1 MPSTALPAR
10 EMLKL
15 PGETTIAWAVFDA
28 AWYLATY
35 PDVRAELGDA
45 DAATVLGCYLDR
57 GQARGDSPTI
67 HFDEAWHLRT
77 HAGAASAVRE
87 GHALSGFDTYCRA
100 GFRHRSPHWLFNEML
115 YRQLHPDLRNEVPEA
130 DGNVN
135 GYDHYLKHGS
145 REGRI
150 GHLLFDS
157 AVYLAQLDQAERQA
171 AAAGPFSHY
180 LRRIAAR
187 RPEIRTSLYFD
198 PVWYLQ
204 QYPAVAKA
212 IEQGEWQCSLHHYL
226 CNDTL
231 SAFDPLPEFSETY
244 YLTRYP
250 DIAAAVEAKERRNG
264 YDHFLSHGVL
274 EQRSPNRWIDLQY
287 YLTTHASVRAD
298 LEQGRARDAWA
309 HYLAIGRAMGLQPA
323 LPPEEQITEQ
333 QANALFRRKADN
345 LLPTVGR
352 VPLDFTC
359 TGMASV
365 SVILVLHDRFPQTLM
380 VLAALRA
387 QYAGDIELVLIDT
400 GSGDETR
407 HIGRYV
413 HGARVMHFDADI
425 GYVRACNAALH
436 CATADAV
443 LFLDNAIELAPGA
456 IAAALHRLASDARIG
471 AVGGKIVRA
480 HGGLQEAGRIIWRD
494 GSTVGYLEGASPLAP
509 EANFVRDVDYCSSE
523 FLLVRGALLHQ
534 LEDFDDALAAGG
546 YEDAD
551 LCVRIAEAGHRVV
564 YDPGVVV
571 YRHGDGRAG
580 GGPGKEAAIDGSRQA
595 FFRKHINHL
604 RFRYIADGRVQVFAR
619 STDTGKRV
627 LFIDDTIPL
636 RMLGS
641 GFVRSNDILHVMASL
656 GFRITVYPVNSSR
669 FGLASIYADMPDT
682 AEVMHDRG
690 LDGLADF
697 LLARQSYYDAIWI
710 ARTHNLDRIRP
721 ILERTTTGSGRPP
734 RIVLDT
740 EAIASI
746 REAERATVSGDAPQD
761 LDAAIMREF
770 ANAHFCQSIIAVS
783 PDEAQKLRD
792 LGFSDVAVI
801 GHLREAR
808 PTPRGFAERA
818 GLLFVGAIHQ
828 VDSPNYDGLMW
839 FVREVLPLI
848 EQELGWETRLTVAG
862 YIGPQVSLEQLR
874 EHPRITLRGTVSD
887 LEALYN
893 AGRIFVAPTR
903 YAAGV
908 PYKVHQAASCGI
920 PVVATELLRRQ
931 LGWIGGRDLVA
942 VDAGDPAAFAHAVV
956 RLYRDAGLWQTL
968 RDNALER
975 VRTENGRALYEAG
988 IRRALGD

>member
-67 HFDEAWHLRT
+67 HFDEAWHVKT

-115 YRQLHPDLRNEVPEA
+115 YRQLHPDLRNEVLEA

-226 CNDTL
+226 CNDTP
-231 SAFDPLPEFSETY
+231 SAFDPIPEFSETY

-345 LLPTVGR
+345 LLPMVGR

-400 GSGDETR
+400 GSSDETR

-425 GYVRACNAALH
+425 GHVRACNAALH

-456 IAAALHRLASDARIG
+456 IASALHRLASDARVG

-480 HGGLQEAGRIIWRD
+480 YGGLQEAGRIIWRD
-494 GSTVGYLEGASPLAP
+494 GGRWAIWKAARHSRRKRISSATWITAPASSCWFVARCCASLRTSTMRWQRVATKMPISACVLPKQAIGWCTDP
-509 EANFVRDVDYCSSE
+509 E
-523 FLLVRGALLHQ
+523 
-534 LEDFDDALAAGG
+534 
-546 YEDAD
+546 
-551 LCVRIAEAGHRVV
+551 
-564 YDPGVVV
+564 VVV

-580 GGPGKEAAIDGSRQA
+580 GGPGKAAAIDGSRQA

-690 LDGLADF
+690 MDGLADF

-740 EAIASI
+740 EAIASM
-746 REAERATVSGDAPQD
+746 REAERATISGDAPED

-770 ANAHFCQSIIAVS
+770 ANAHFCQSIIAGQS
-783 PDEAQKLRD
+783 
-792 LGFSDVAVI
+792 G
-801 GHLREAR
+801 
-808 PTPRGFAERA
+808 
-818 GLLFVGAIHQ
+818 
-828 VDSPNYDGLMW
+828 
-839 FVREVLPLI
+839 
-848 EQELGWETRLTVAG
+848 
-862 YIGPQVSLEQLR
+862 
-874 EHPRITLRGTVSD
+874 
-887 LEALYN
+887 
-893 AGRIFVAPTR
+893 
-903 YAAGV
+903 
-908 PYKVHQAASCGI
+908 
-920 PVVATELLRRQ
+920 
-931 LGWIGGRDLVA
+931 
-942 VDAGDPAAFAHAVV
+942 
-956 RLYRDAGLWQTL
+956 
-968 RDNALER
+968 
-975 VRTENGRALYEAG
+975 
-988 IRRALGD
+988 